1 MTPHPMRR
9 RADVLYPLGLA
20 LILGGLALLIVVGY
34 HAALVGSALVA
45 VGSVIASATDRR
57 AGAR

>member
-1 MTPHPMRR
+1 MRR
-9 RADVLYPLGLA
+9 AADRWYTAGLA

-34 HAALVGSALVA
+34 HAALVGASLVA

>member
-1 MTPHPMRR
+1 MTRPMRR
-9 RADVLYPLGLA
+9 AADRWYAAGLA
-20 LILGGLALLIVVGY
+20 LILGGLALLILLGY